1 MYAKQAFLHT
11 SPAKTGEMY
20 AKTALFAYK
29 SCEPDGIT
37 EEVCIP
43 DAGLFRIAELI
54 QPMNPTFLRLNVK
67 IRLFVGLCVL
77 LRAM

>member
-1 MYAKQAFLHT
+1 M
-11 SPAKTGEMY
+11 KTGEMY
-20 AKTALFAYK
+20 SKTPFFAYK

-54 QPMNPTFLRLNVK
+54 QPMNPTYLWLNVK
-67 IRLFVGLCVL
+67 SRLGCPEKLGHKPKGLCQS
-77 LRAM
+77 